1 MLLYLSD
8 CNNFVIFLLSTHLCT
23 RSLMDRT
30 EASDAFNAG
39 SIPAGCICFLKG
51 VFMENQNRKDK
62 VGGGVKYLKVHL
74 TNLFLMCKENRKTTI
89 LTAVFLAVVIVALA
103 LSIMAEKKS
112 TTTAVIVPEDS
123 SIDAETEVVAV
134 PEEALEKDAYPEVN
148 NLIKQ
153 YYQALVEGDME
164 TIRSIKSSVD
174 DKEEITIVE
183 KSAYIEAYPMITV
196 YTKKGPVEGSFVAY
210 VHYEVKFLD
219 HDITV
224 PGVNPLYIC
233 QREDGSYFIN
243 EDVDAETVEYIKT
256 VTAHNDVIDLYNT
269 VQVQYNEV
277 LTQNEELSA
286 FLTQLPERL
295 KESVSLALAKKEA
308 ESAPE
313 EPEEVA
319 AAAEEITVVT
329 KVKATDVVNVRSSD
343 SVEADR
349 VGKTTQGQI
358 LDLLEERVN
367 GWSKVEFEGKE
378 GFIKS
383 EFLEPEETMVVSAE
397 EAQAA
402 QEETSDSTSENG
414 ETTKGTLTDTVNV
427 RRTAGTD
434 GDKLGQLAEGST
446 VEILEKLSSGWTK
459 IKYNDGEAYV
469 KSDFVE

>member
-1 MLLYLSD
+1 
-8 CNNFVIFLLSTHLCT
+8 
-23 RSLMDRT
+23 
-30 EASDAFNAG
+30 
-39 SIPAGCICFLKG
+39 
-51 VFMENQNRKDK
+51 MENQGWKDK
-62 VGGGVKYLKVHL
+62 VRGAVKYLKVHL

-103 LSIMAEKKS
+103 LGNMAEKKS
-112 TTTAVIVPEDS
+112 AIAAVIVPEDS
-123 SIDAETEVVAV
+123 SIDATMEVVAV

-153 YYQALVEGDME
+153 YYQALVDGDME
-164 TIRSIKSSVD
+164 TIRSIKSSTD
-174 DKEEITIVE
+174 DKEEVTILE
-183 KSAYIEAYPMITV
+183 KSEYIEAYPMITV
-196 YTKKGPVEGSFVAY
+196 YTKKGPIEGSFVAY

-219 HDITV
+219 HNITV

-233 QREDGSYFIN
+233 QREDGTYFIN
-243 EDVDAETVEYIKT
+243 EDVDGETVEYIKT

-277 LTQNEELSA
+277 LTENEALSA

-295 KESVSLALAKKEA
+295 KESVSLALAKREEEK
-308 ESAPE
+308 APK
-313 EPEEVA
+313 EPEEILA
-319 AAAEEITVVT
+319 TAEEITVVT
-329 KVKATDVVNVRSSD
+329 KVKATAVVNVRSSD

-349 VGKTTQGQI
+349 IGKTAQGQI

-383 EFLEPEETMVVSAE
+383 EFLEPEETMVVSAQEGE
-397 EAQAA
+397 EV
-402 QEETSDSTSENG
+402 QEETMKLQPSESESTA
-414 ETTKGTLTDTVNV
+414 KGTLTDTVNV

-434 GDKLGQLAEGST
+434 GDKLGQLAVGSS
-446 VEILEKLSSGWTK
+446 VDIIEKLSSGWTK
-459 IKYNDGEAYV
+459 IKYNGGEAYV